1 VQPATLQ
8 VSPREEVK
16 RARAD
21 YERAL
26 LAQRL
31 VN

>member
-1 VQPATLQ
+1 VPVPQ

-21 YERAL
+21 YESAL